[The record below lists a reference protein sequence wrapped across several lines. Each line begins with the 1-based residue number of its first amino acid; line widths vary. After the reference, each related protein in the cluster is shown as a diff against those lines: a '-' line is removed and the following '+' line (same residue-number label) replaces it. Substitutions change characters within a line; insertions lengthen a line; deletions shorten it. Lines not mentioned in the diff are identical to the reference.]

1 LKYYVG
7 CSGWS
12 YSEWQGPFYPLHI
25 DNSDWLRYYSEVFD
39 FVEVDSSFYK
49 MPNPFT
55 VKNWYNKTPD
65 NFRFTAKFPKVITHD
80 KRLKKDV
87 ENELEY
93 FFKSIS
99 GLKQKILALLIQLPP
114 SLGIVEGLANLR
126 ELVPLLD
133 YSYRY
138 AVEVR
143 DRSWFQDLAYNFF
156 ANNNI
161 CLAWSQLAEIRTPPI
176 VTTDFLYL
184 RLIGDRTI
192 QEKDFGKIQKDRT
205 SEMKRW
211 AHYLKRVE
219 KGEKK
224 LRNGDDVSLAI
235 VSANNHYAGFGPAT
249 ANTFRKMIG
258 LPEAIWEDKKKTTQ
272 LISKGHLLSE
282 KQTTLSEFVD

>member
-1 LKYYVG
+1 
-7 CSGWS
+7 
-12 YSEWQGPFYPLHI
+12 
-25 DNSDWLRYYSEVFD
+25 VFD
-39 FVEVDSSFYK
+39 FVEIDSSFYSI
-49 MPNPFT
+49 PNPFR
-55 VKNWYNKTPD
+55 VKNWYNRTPD
-65 NFRFTAKFPKVITHD
+65 NFRFAAKFPKVITHD
-80 KRLKKDV
+80 KRLKKDS
-87 ENELEY
+87 ENELNY

-133 YSYRY
+133 SSYRY

-161 CLAWSQLAEIRTPPI
+161 CLAWSQLTEIRTPPI

-192 QEKDFGKIQKDRT
+192 QEKDFGKIQKDRV

-211 AHYLKRVE
+211 AHYVKRVE

-224 LRNGDDVSLAI
+224 PRSEHVNLAI
-235 VSANNHYAGFGPAT
+235 VSANNHYAGFGPGT

-258 LPEAIWEDKKKTTQ
+258 FSEARWEDKE
-272 LISKGHLLSE
+272 ISKGQPSSLLLSE
-282 KQTTLSEFVD
+282 KQKTLSDF